1 MFFIILLVFVLGLY
15 STCERKHVA
24 SSFLNLANFYVGSIT
39 VPDFRVITIKTEW
52 YWLKNKHEDQ
62 WIRIEDLDIKPTQ
75 L

>member
-1 MFFIILLVFVLGLY
+1 
-15 STCERKHVA
+15 VA